1 MKLVEGP
8 AQPLTLGVTVT
19 VAVTGALSALA
30 ATNPPMLPEPAV
42 PKPTSAEL
50 VQSKVVPITEPPKVM
65 PGAFAPAQCSRLPIE
80 FTDGVGLTV
89 TVKVVAGPEQ
99 PLSVAIT
106 LTVAVTG
113 PTGFI
118 ALAHFRPPGR
128 HFNA

>member
-65 PGAFAPAQCSRLPIE
+65 PAAFAPAQCSRLPIE

-106 LTVAVTG
+106 
-113 PTGFI
+113 P
-118 ALAHFRPPGR
+118 
-128 HFNA
+128 